1 MPRTAPPGPGT
12 QYQAPPP
19 TNWPRLATLLGV
31 LPGVALAS
39 MLLTARLG
47 GVHTLWLGALL
58 ALCTAGIGA
67 AAWVAFEQV
76 RRRELELAERERA
89 LAAQAES
96 QAEARRL
103 DLVAQLAAGLAH
115 EIGQPLS
122 AARVAIEG
130 LHYLRQ
136 LGRDP
141 GPAYTQRSL
150 DRVGRA
156 ILAIAE
162 TVEHLRSLTGG
173 HGASTPVPVEVGGAV
188 EAVLGDRDRWLRY
201 QEVTLEW
208 QRPAPIHAL
217 ADPVGLRL
225 VLVNLLRNAVEAVA
239 DQADERRRVTVALH
253 PGAAGDG
260 PVLTVSDLGSGIR
273 PEHLPHL
280 FDPFFSTKAGAVRG
294 VGLSLAR
301 ASLLAMGGELA
312 VTSDLGAGTTFTVR
326 LAAVRT

>member
-1 MPRTAPPGPGT
+1 MKPAT
-12 QYQAPPP
+12 P
-19 TNWPRLATLLGV
+19 TDWPRLATLLGV

-39 MLLTARLG
+39 LLLTSRLG
-47 GVHTLWLGALL
+47 AVHILWLGVLL

-67 AAWVAFEQV
+67 AAWAAFEQV
-76 RRRELELAERERA
+76 RGRERNLAERERA
-89 LAAQAES
+89 LAAQAEG
-96 QAEARRL
+96 QAETRRL

-122 AARVAIEG
+122 AARVTIEG

-141 GPAYTQRSL
+141 GPAYTQRCL
-150 DRVGRA
+150 DRVGRS
-156 ILAIAE
+156 ILSIAE
-162 TVEHLRSLTGG
+162 TVEHLRSLSGG
-173 HGASTPVPVEVGGAV
+173 RGASAPVPVEVGGAV

-201 QEVTLEW
+201 QEVVLEW
-208 QRPAPIHAL
+208 QRPAAVHAL

-239 DQADERRRVTVALH
+239 DQANERRRVTITLH

-280 FDPFFSTKAGAVRG
+280 FDPFFTTKAGAVRG

-301 ASLLAMGGELA
+301 ASLRAMGGDLA
-312 VTSDLGAGTTFTVR
+312 VASDLGAGTTFTVH
-326 LAAVRT
+326 LAATNS